1 MTDAIFIFQFYPLI
15 LLKIKGPNLGFL
27 LSYSIWS
34 DSYFNRINHLSSKR
48 SCKNEHHKELD
59 STSFPSFYFVLDGV
73 VTPTQKIDG
82 RPKKPRRHTTG
93 GSTKEAQ
100 EDILIAKQIAEM
112 KANGGKVVNEL
123 GQEIDPNSTLGRRQL
138 IGMLKQRYGADIENY
153 RSSIPAG
160 EKVRSVLFIIQLFGV
175 VFPSFNVLQRARPS
189 NTILH

>member
-1 MTDAIFIFQFYPLI
+1 
-15 LLKIKGPNLGFL
+15 
-27 LSYSIWS
+27 
-34 DSYFNRINHLSSKR
+34 
-48 SCKNEHHKELD
+48 
-59 STSFPSFYFVLDGV
+59 
-73 VTPTQKIDG
+73 
-82 RPKKPRRHTTG
+82 
-93 GSTKEAQ
+93 
-100 EDILIAKQIAEM
+100 M